1 MSALLLEHSPW
12 AVGSSTDQCPTVG
25 GAGRSWEPARGGL
38 TLDEL
43 ITGVWE
49 GLSAGQTVRCPACG
63 GAMAPARE
71 PGLRRAA
78 GACADCATGL
88 S

>member
-1 MSALLLEHSPW
+1 MSALLLEH
-12 AVGSSTDQCPTVG
+12 AASST
-25 GAGRSWEPARGGL
+25 GARRDRRLVAIGADHSQAPARGGL

-49 GLSAGQTVRCPACG
+49 GLSACQTVRCPACG
-63 GAMAPARE
+63 GAMAPARN
-71 PGLRRAA
+71 A
-78 GACADCATGL
+78 GPRPVAGTCADCGSGL

>member
-1 MSALLLEHSPW
+1 MSALLLEHPLSR
-12 AVGSSTDQCPTVG
+12 A
-25 GAGRSWEPARGGL
+25 GARGERHAAPQGAQSASARARGGL

-49 GLSAGQTVRCPACG
+49 GLSVRQTVRCPACG
-63 GAMAPARE
+63 GAMTPASE
-71 PGLRRAA
+71 SGPRRVVAEC
-78 GACADCATGL
+78 GDCGSAL